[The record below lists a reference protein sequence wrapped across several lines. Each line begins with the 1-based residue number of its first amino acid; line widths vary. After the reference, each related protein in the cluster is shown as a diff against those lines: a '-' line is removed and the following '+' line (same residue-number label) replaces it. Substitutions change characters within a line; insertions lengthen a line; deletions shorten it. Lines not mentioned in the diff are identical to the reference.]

1 MEDPTSKGITN
12 TQHEYEDRTHV
23 TGVTSGECVYA
34 APVQP
39 EPELPALRNQTTG
52 SSRFQEIDILT
63 FPSLS
68 LGFAARRSPATLA
81 EITEIADNLLALSCN
96 LETVGMDSVVI
107 DQRVPRELLLLT
119 ERYLLTT
126 DALVL
131 LSAVNMKCENSEIS
145 KLVESVVRQRDL
157 IMKEIESLVAGVTHI
172 CPHVALL
179 HSYCKLL
186 TRDML
191 TSRALIDFAES
202 LTVHFTVVE
211 NKLHS
216 AILARM
222 LTYCITSLNSVISNK
237 NDGTHEDIF
246 RSLDITQPIIELYL
260 NHTDCRDKE
269 DVIIVAESNIVSF
282 VDRIKMGIIWPNPSS
297 STITFIRDAVGILVK
312 YIDKSRIDNK
322 DICCVICGNL
332 LLAACLLEDAAEPA
346 CESDRKLSSLFQACI
361 SKQIAPHAIRILQS
375 RMVITE
381 SQFTAVLTVLITVIT
396 THLYPDKDHKPSPS
410 HVASLKGNV
419 ESFTYEIGRWISDFP
434 VAERGIVSFCFVAT
448 EFDKFIEIA
457 SKQLKLP
464 QVAGRI
470 SFTEMITG
478 IVTNHA
484 YNLKAILSSDNVE
497 EMHEK
502 SKIVMAA
509 K

>member
-81 EITEIADNLLALSCN
+81 
-96 LETVGMDSVVI
+96 TVGMDSVVI

-222 LTYCITSLNSVISNK
+222 LTYCITSLNSVILNK

-322 DICCVICGNL
+322 DI
-332 LLAACLLEDAAEPA
+332 
-346 CESDRKLSSLFQACI
+346 
-361 SKQIAPHAIRILQS
+361 
-375 RMVITE
+375 
-381 SQFTAVLTVLITVIT
+381 
-396 THLYPDKDHKPSPS
+396 
-410 HVASLKGNV
+410 
-419 ESFTYEIGRWISDFP
+419 
-434 VAERGIVSFCFVAT
+434 
-448 EFDKFIEIA
+448 
-457 SKQLKLP
+457 
-464 QVAGRI
+464 
-470 SFTEMITG
+470 
-478 IVTNHA
+478 
-484 YNLKAILSSDNVE
+484 
-497 EMHEK
+497 
-502 SKIVMAA
+502 
-509 K
+509 